1 MNLWELKLLKMS
13 KESYMNEQRKAWCKK
28 YKVNIAEGGFIEKYC
43 IPEHVECILPSR
55 PNGELKFIG
64 FDGRLKSYSQLTE
77 EEKKDYEEQ
86 CRQIPGRLK
95 EFVNNHHNQ
104 QER

>member
-1 MNLWELKLLKMS
+1 
-13 KESYMNEQRKAWCKK
+13 MNEQR
-28 YKVNIAEGGFIEKYC
+28 
-43 IPEHVECILPSR
+43 
-55 PNGELKFIG
+55 FIG
-64 FDGRLKSYSQLTE
+64 FDGRSKTYSQLTE

-86 CRQIPGRLK
+86 CKQIPDRLK